1 MFLTKFLKELNLK
14 ILIAEIFIFTLV
26 LLFIGMYTNPSD
38 PLFIESKFG
47 YLFYLL
53 PLLVFTLYYGLVAGI
68 ISFFTVVLMAFFF
81 YKEFPTVYILWLFLF
96 TLVAS
101 EFNHYWSEN
110 VKKVEE
116 KFKYAD
122 GRLRDL
128 ARELMLL
135 KISHDQLEK
144 QYIIKPISIRGVI
157 YQIKQKII
165 SNFEEKEIF
174 NTLMNLL
181 VQSFNIEKAALV
193 YVDLEK
199 NNSKIISSTHDDF
212 NFNIED
218 VLISKAIEDRSI
230 SYLSKIEEE
239 SKYYAAIPVFISET
253 QVYLFVIEEIG
264 FLSLNMDTLLMI
276 NLFIYYVISEK
287 LTLEKIKDI
296 KLTLE
301 KIKDIA
307 KKFDMFDIDFI
318 KEIYRMS
325 EIKKNLGIES
335 SLVIFQIK
343 GMIENENI
351 KNLLRNNLRGLDVM
365 DSLFIQEDD
374 LLIIPIL
381 LPFTPISGANSFA
394 ERIKSILVG
403 NLSLSFFEKNIKL
416 KIEAVN
422 INPAKNLLSIK

>member
-14 ILIAEIFIFTLV
+14 ILIAEIFIFTLA

-68 ISFFTVVLMAFFF
+68 VSFFAIVLIAFFF

-96 TLVAS
+96 VLVAS
-101 EFNHYWSEN
+101 EFNYYWSEN
-110 VKKVEE
+110 VKKAEE

-122 GRLRDL
+122 GKLRDL

-144 QYIIKPISIRGVI
+144 QYIIKPISIREVI

-174 NTLMNLL
+174 NMLMSLL

-199 NNSKIISSTHDDF
+199 NNFKIVSSTHDDF
-212 NFNIED
+212 DFNIKD
-218 VLISKAIEDRSI
+218 VLVSKAIEDRSI

-253 QVYLFVIEEIG
+253 QVYLFIIEEIG

-276 NLFIYYVISEK
+276 NLFIYYILSEK
-287 LTLEKIKDI
+287 ITLEKIKDI
-296 KLTLE
+296 VKQ
-301 KIKDIA
+301 
-307 KKFDMFDIDFI
+307 FDMFDIDFI

-343 GMIENENI
+343 GSIEDENI
-351 KNLLRNNLRGLDVM
+351 KNLLRKNLRGLDIM
-365 DSLFIQEDD
+365 DSLFIQEDN
-374 LLIIPIL
+374 LLIIPTL
-381 LPFTPISGANSFA
+381 LPFTPISGANSFV
-394 ERIKSILVG
+394 ERVKNILVE

-422 INPAKNLLSIK
+422 TNPAKNLQSILETIK

>member
-68 ISFFTVVLMAFFF
+68 VSFFTVVLMAFFF
-81 YKEFPTVYILWLFLF
+81 YKEFPIVYILWLFLF
-96 TLVAS
+96 VLVAS
-101 EFNHYWSEN
+101 EFNYYWSEN
-110 VKKVEE
+110 VKKTEE
-116 KFKYAD
+116 KFKYTSEK
-122 GRLRDL
+122 LRDL

-174 NTLMNLL
+174 NMLMSLV
-181 VQSFNIEKAALV
+181 VQSFNVEKAALV

-199 NNSKIISSTHDDF
+199 NNFKIISSTHDDF
-212 NFNIED
+212 NFNIKD
-218 VLISKAIEDRSI
+218 VLVSKAIEDRSI

-239 SKYYAAIPVFISET
+239 SKYYAVIPVSISET
-253 QVYLFVIEEIG
+253 QVYLFIIEEIG

-276 NLFIYYVISEK
+276 NLFLYYVISEK
-287 LTLEKIKDI
+287 LTLEKVKDI
-296 KLTLE
+296 V
-301 KIKDIA
+301 

-318 KEIYRMS
+318 KELHRMS

-343 GMIENENI
+343 VSVKDEYII
-351 KNLLRNNLRGLDVM
+351 NLLRSNLRGLDIM
-365 DSLFIQEDD
+365 DSLFIQEDN
-374 LLIIPIL
+374 LLIIAAL
-381 LPFTPISGANSFA
+381 LPFTPISGANSFV
-394 ERIKSILVG
+394 ERVKNILVE

-422 INPAKNLLSIK
+422 INPAKNLLSILEIIK

>member
-1 MFLTKFLKELNLK
+1 
-14 ILIAEIFIFTLV
+14 
-26 LLFIGMYTNPSD
+26 MYTNPSD

-68 ISFFTVVLMAFFF
+68 ISFFTIVLMAFFF

-96 TLVAS
+96 VLVAS
-101 EFNHYWSEN
+101 EFNYYWSEN
-110 VKKVEE
+110 VKKAEE

-122 GRLRDL
+122 VKLRDL

-144 QYIIKPISIRGVI
+144 QYIIKPISIREVI

-174 NTLMNLL
+174 NMLMSLL

-199 NNSKIISSTHDDF
+199 SNFKIISSTHDDF
-212 NFNIED
+212 DFNIKD
-218 VLISKAIEDRSI
+218 VLVSKAIEDRSI
-230 SYLSKIEEE
+230 SYLSKKEEE
-239 SKYYAAIPVFISET
+239 SKYHAAIPVFISET
-253 QVYLFVIEEIG
+253 QVYLFIIEEIG

-276 NLFIYYVISEK
+276 NLFIYYVLSEK
-287 LTLEKIKDI
+287 IALEKIKDI
-296 KLTLE
+296 VKQ
-301 KIKDIA
+301 
-307 KKFDMFDIDFI
+307 FDMFDIDFI

-325 EIKKNLGIES
+325 EIKNNLRIES

-343 GMIENENI
+343 GSIEDENI
-351 KNLLRNNLRGLDVM
+351 KNLLRKNLRGLDIM
-365 DSLFIQEDD
+365 DSLFLQEEN
-374 LLIIPIL
+374 LIILPIL
-381 LPFTPISGANSFA
+381 LPFTPISGAFSFV
-394 ERIKSILVG
+394 ERVKNVLVE
-403 NLSLSFFEKNIKL
+403 NLSLSFFEKNLKL
-416 KIEAVN
+416 KIEPVD
-422 INPAKNLLSIK
+422 INPAKNLLSILEIIK

>member
-26 LLFIGMYTNPSD
+26 LLFIGIYTNPSD

-53 PLLVFTLYYGLVAGI
+53 PLLVFTLYYGLFAGI
-68 ISFFTVVLMAFFF
+68 ISFFTIVLMAFFF

-96 TLVAS
+96 VLVAS
-101 EFNHYWSEN
+101 EFNYYWSEN
-110 VKKVEE
+110 VKKTEE
-116 KFKYAD
+116 KFKYTSEK
-122 GRLRDL
+122 LRDL

-144 QYIIKPISIRGVI
+144 QYIIKPINIREVI

-174 NTLMNLL
+174 DMLMSLL
-181 VQSFNIEKAALV
+181 IQSFNIEKAAFV

-199 NNSKIISSTHDDF
+199 NNFKIISSTHDDF
-212 NFNIED
+212 DFNIKD
-218 VLISKAIEDRSI
+218 VLVSKVIEDKSI

-264 FLSLNMDTLLMI
+264 FLSLNMDTLLTI
-276 NLFIYYVISEK
+276 NLFLYYIISEK

-296 KLTLE
+296 V
-301 KIKDIA
+301 

-343 GMIENENI
+343 ESIEDENI
-351 KNLLRNNLRGLDVM
+351 KNLLRKNLRGLDIM
-365 DSLFIQEDD
+365 DSLFFQEDN

-381 LPFTPISGANSFA
+381 LPFTPISGANSFV
-394 ERIKSILVG
+394 ERVKNILVE

-422 INPAKNLLSIK
+422 INPAKNLLSILEIIR

>member
-14 ILIAEIFIFTLV
+14 ILIAEIFIFTLA

-53 PLLVFTLYYGLVAGI
+53 PLLVFTLYYGLFAGI
-68 ISFFTVVLMAFFF
+68 ISFFIIVLIAFFF

-96 TLVAS
+96 VLVAS
-101 EFNHYWSEN
+101 EFNYYWSEN
-110 VKKVEE
+110 VKKSED

-122 GRLRDL
+122 GKLRDL

-144 QYIIKPISIRGVI
+144 QYIIKPISIREVI

-165 SNFEEKEIF
+165 SNFEEEEIS
-174 NTLMNLL
+174 NMLMNLL
-181 VQSFNIEKAALV
+181 IQSFNIERAALV

-199 NNSKIISSTHDDF
+199 NNFKIISSTHDDF
-212 NFNIED
+212 DFNIKD
-218 VLISKAIEDRSI
+218 VLVSKAIEDRSI

-253 QVYLFVIEEIG
+253 QVYLFIIEEIG

-287 LTLEKIKDI
+287 ITLEKIKDI
-296 KLTLE
+296 VKN
-301 KIKDIA
+301 
-307 KKFDMFDIDFI
+307 FDMFDIDFI
-318 KEIYRMS
+318 KELYKMS

-343 GMIENENI
+343 GSIEDENI
-351 KNLLRNNLRGLDVM
+351 KNLLRNNLRGLDIM
-365 DSLFIQEDD
+365 DSLFLQEDN

-381 LPFTPISGANSFA
+381 LPFTPISGANSFV
-394 ERIKSILVG
+394 ERVKNILVE

-416 KIEAVN
+416 KIEPVD
-422 INPAKNLLSIK
+422 INPAKNLQSILETIK

>member
-1 MFLTKFLKELNLK
+1 
-14 ILIAEIFIFTLV
+14 
-26 LLFIGMYTNPSD
+26 
-38 PLFIESKFG
+38 FIESKFG

-68 ISFFTVVLMAFFF
+68 ISFFIIVLMAFFF

-96 TLVAS
+96 VLVAS
-101 EFNHYWSEN
+101 EFNYYWSEN
-110 VKKVEE
+110 VKKAEE
-116 KFKYAD
+116 KFKYTSEK
-122 GRLRDL
+122 LRDL

-144 QYIIKPISIRGVI
+144 QYIIKPISIREVI

-174 NTLMNLL
+174 NMLMSLL

-199 NNSKIISSTHDDF
+199 NNFKIISSTHDDF
-212 NFNIED
+212 DFDIKD
-218 VLISKAIEDRSI
+218 VLVSKAIEDRSI

-239 SKYYAAIPVFISET
+239 SKYYAVIPVFISET

-264 FLSLNMDTLLMI
+264 FLSLNIDTLLTI
-276 NLFIYYVISEK
+276 DLFIYYVISEK
-287 LTLEKIKDI
+287 LILEKIKDI
-296 KLTLE
+296 
-301 KIKDIA
+301 IKQ
-307 KKFDMFDIDFI
+307 FYMFDIDFI

-343 GMIENENI
+343 ESIEDENI
-351 KNLLRNNLRGLDVM
+351 KNLLRNNLRGLDIM
-365 DSLFIQEDD
+365 DSLFIQEDN

-381 LPFTPISGANSFA
+381 LPFTPISGANSFV
-394 ERIKSILVG
+394 ERVKNILVE
-403 NLSLSFFEKNIKL
+403 NLS
-416 KIEAVN
+416 
-422 INPAKNLLSIK
+422 

>member
-14 ILIAEIFIFTLV
+14 ILIAEIFIFTLA

-53 PLLVFTLYYGLVAGI
+53 PILVFTLYYGLVAGI
-68 ISFFTVVLMAFFF
+68 ISFFTIVLMAFFF

-96 TLVAS
+96 VLVAS
-101 EFNHYWSEN
+101 EFNYYWSEN
-110 VKKVEE
+110 VKKSED
-116 KFKYAD
+116 KFKYAN
-122 GRLRDL
+122 GKLRDL

-144 QYIIKPISIRGVI
+144 QYIIKPISIREVI

-174 NTLMNLL
+174 NMLMSLL
-181 VQSFNIEKAALV
+181 VQSFNIENAALV

-199 NNSKIISSTHDDF
+199 NNFKIISSIHDDF
-212 NFNIED
+212 DFNIKD
-218 VLISKAIEDRSI
+218 VLVSKAIEDRSI

-253 QVYLFVIEEIG
+253 QVYLFIIEEIG

-276 NLFIYYVISEK
+276 NLFIYYIVSEK
-287 LTLEKIKDI
+287 I
-296 KLTLE
+296 TLE

-307 KKFDMFDIDFI
+307 KQFNKFDIDFI

-335 SLVIFQIK
+335 SLAIFQIK
-343 GMIENENI
+343 GSIKDENL
-351 KNLLRNNLRGLDVM
+351 KNLFKKNLRGLDIM
-365 DSLFIQEDD
+365 DSLFLQKEN
-374 LLIIPIL
+374 LLIIPTL
-381 LPFTPISGANSFA
+381 LPFTPISGATSFV
-394 ERIKSILVG
+394 ERVKNILVE
-403 NLSLSFFEKNIKL
+403 NLSLSFFEKNIKI
-416 KIEAVN
+416 KIEPVD
-422 INPAKNLLSIK
+422 INPAKNLQSILETINEL

>member
-1 MFLTKFLKELNLK
+1 MFSTKFLKELNLK
-14 ILIAEIFIFTLV
+14 ILIAEILISTLV

-68 ISFFTVVLMAFFF
+68 ISFFIIVLIAFFF
-81 YKEFPTVYILWLFLF
+81 YKEFPTVYILLLFLF
-96 TLVAS
+96 VLVAS
-101 EFNHYWSEN
+101 EFNYYWSEN
-110 VKKVEE
+110 VKKAEE

-122 GRLRDL
+122 GKSRDL

-135 KISHDQLEK
+135 KISHNQLEK
-144 QYIIKPISIRGVI
+144 QYIIKPISIREVI

-174 NTLMNLL
+174 SMLMNLL
-181 VQSFNIEKAALV
+181 IHSFNIEKAALV

-199 NNSKIISSTHDDF
+199 NNFKIISSTHDDF
-212 NFNIED
+212 DFDIKD
-218 VLISKAIEDRSI
+218 ALVSKAIEDRSI

-253 QVYLFVIEEIG
+253 QVYLFIIEEIG
-264 FLSLNMDTLLMI
+264 FLSLNMDTLLTI
-276 NLFIYYVISEK
+276 DLFIYYIISEK
-287 LTLEKIKDI
+287 IILEKIKDI
-296 KLTLE
+296 VKQ
-301 KIKDIA
+301 
-307 KKFDMFDIDFI
+307 FDMFDIDFI

-343 GMIENENI
+343 ESVENENI
-351 KNLLRNNLRGLDVM
+351 KNLLRNNLRGLDIL
-365 DSLFIQEDD
+365 DSLFMQEENF
-374 LLIIPIL
+374 LIIPIL
-381 LPFTPISGANSFA
+381 LPFTPISGANSFV
-394 ERIKSILVG
+394 ERIKDILAE

-416 KIEAVN
+416 KIESVN
-422 INPAKNLLSIK
+422 INPAKNLQSILETIK

>member
-26 LLFIGMYTNPSD
+26 LLFIGIYTNPSD

-53 PLLVFTLYYGLVAGI
+53 PLLVFTLYYGLFAGI
-68 ISFFTVVLMAFFF
+68 ISFFTIVLMAFFF

-96 TLVAS
+96 VLVAS
-101 EFNHYWSEN
+101 EFNYYWSEN
-110 VKKVEE
+110 VKKTEE
-116 KFKYAD
+116 KFKYTSEK
-122 GRLRDL
+122 LRDL

-144 QYIIKPISIRGVI
+144 QYIIKPINIREVI

-174 NTLMNLL
+174 DMLMSLL
-181 VQSFNIEKAALV
+181 VQSFNIEKAAFV

-199 NNSKIISSTHDDF
+199 NNFKIISSTHDNF

-218 VLISKAIEDRSI
+218 VLVSKVIEDKSI

-264 FLSLNMDTLLMI
+264 FLSLNMDTLLTI
-276 NLFIYYVISEK
+276 NLFLYYIISEK

-296 KLTLE
+296 V
-301 KIKDIA
+301 

-343 GMIENENI
+343 ESIEDENI
-351 KNLLRNNLRGLDVM
+351 KNLLRKNLRGLDIM
-365 DSLFIQEDD
+365 DSLFFQEDN

-381 LPFTPISGANSFA
+381 LPFTPISGANSFV
-394 ERIKSILVG
+394 ERVKNILVE

-422 INPAKNLLSIK
+422 INPAKNLLSILEIIR

>member
-68 ISFFTVVLMAFFF
+68 VSFFTIVLMAFFF

-96 TLVAS
+96 VLVAS

-110 VKKVEE
+110 VKKTEE
-116 KFKYAD
+116 KFKYTSEK
-122 GRLRDL
+122 LRDL

-144 QYIIKPISIRGVI
+144 QYIMKPISIREVI

-174 NTLMNLL
+174 NMLMSLL
-181 VQSFNIEKAALV
+181 VQSFDIKKAALV

-212 NFNIED
+212 NFKMKD
-218 VLISKAIEDRSI
+218 VLVSKAIEDRSI
-230 SYLSKIEEE
+230 SYLCKIEEE
-239 SKYYAAIPVFISET
+239 SKYYAAVPVFISET

-276 NLFIYYVISEK
+276 SLFLYYVISEK

-296 KLTLE
+296 V
-301 KIKDIA
+301 
-307 KKFDMFDIDFI
+307 KKFNMFDIDFI
-318 KEIYRMS
+318 KELYRMS

-343 GMIENENI
+343 GSIENENI
-351 KNLLRNNLRGLDVM
+351 KNLLRSNLRGLDIM
-365 DSLFIQEDD
+365 DSLFIQEDN

-394 ERIKSILVG
+394 ERIKNILTE
-403 NLSLSFFEKNIKL
+403 NLSQSFFEKNIKL

-422 INPAKNLLSIK
+422 INPAKNLQSVLETIK

>member
-14 ILIAEIFIFTLV
+14 ILIAEIFIFTLA

-53 PLLVFTLYYGLVAGI
+53 PLLVFTLYYGLFAGI
-68 ISFFTVVLMAFFF
+68 ISFFIIVLIAFFF

-96 TLVAS
+96 VLVAS
-101 EFNHYWSEN
+101 EFNYYWSEN
-110 VKKVEE
+110 VKKAEE

-122 GRLRDL
+122 GKLRDL

-144 QYIIKPISIRGVI
+144 QYIIKPISIREVI

-165 SNFEEKEIF
+165 SNFEENEVF
-174 NTLMNLL
+174 NMLMNLL
-181 VQSFNIEKAALV
+181 IQSFNIEKAAFV
-193 YVDLEK
+193 YIDLKK
-199 NNSKIISSTHDDF
+199 NNFKIISSTHDDF
-212 NFNIED
+212 DFNIKD
-218 VLISKAIEDRSI
+218 VLVSKAIEDRSI

-253 QVYLFVIEEIG
+253 QVYLFIIEEIG

-276 NLFIYYVISEK
+276 NLFIYYIVSEK
-287 LTLEKIKDI
+287 LILEKIKDI
-296 KLTLE
+296 V
-301 KIKDIA
+301 

-343 GMIENENI
+343 GSIEDENI
-351 KNLLRNNLRGLDVM
+351 KNLLRKNLRGLDIM
-365 DSLFIQEDD
+365 DSLFLQEEN

-381 LPFTPISGANSFA
+381 LPFTPISGANSFV
-394 ERIKSILVG
+394 ERVKNILVE

-416 KIEAVN
+416 KIEPVD
-422 INPAKNLLSIK
+422 INPAKNLQSILETIK

>member
-1 MFLTKFLKELNLK
+1 
-14 ILIAEIFIFTLV
+14 
-26 LLFIGMYTNPSD
+26 MYTNPSD

-68 ISFFTVVLMAFFF
+68 ISFFIIVLMAFFF

-96 TLVAS
+96 VLVAS
-101 EFNHYWSEN
+101 EFNYYWSEN
-110 VKKVEE
+110 VKKAEE

-122 GRLRDL
+122 GKLRDL

-144 QYIIKPISIRGVI
+144 QYIIKPISIREVI

-165 SNFEEKEIF
+165 SNFEEKEVF
-174 NTLMNLL
+174 NMLMNLL
-181 VQSFNIEKAALV
+181 IQSFNIEKAAFV
-193 YVDLEK
+193 YIDLKK
-199 NNSKIISSTHDDF
+199 NNFKIISSTHDDF
-212 NFNIED
+212 DFNIKD
-218 VLISKAIEDRSI
+218 VLVSKAIEDRSI

-253 QVYLFVIEEIG
+253 QVYLFIIEEIG

-276 NLFIYYVISEK
+276 NLFIYYIVSEK
-287 LTLEKIKDI
+287 ITLEKIKDI
-296 KLTLE
+296 VKN
-301 KIKDIA
+301 
-307 KKFDMFDIDFI
+307 FDMFDIDFI

-325 EIKKNLGIES
+325 EIKKNLVIES

-343 GMIENENI
+343 ESIEDENI
-351 KNLLRNNLRGLDVM
+351 KNLLRKNLRGLDIM
-365 DSLFIQEDD
+365 DSLFIQENN

-381 LPFTPISGANSFA
+381 LPFTPISGANSFV
-394 ERIKSILVG
+394 ERVKNILVE

-416 KIEAVN
+416 KIEAVD
-422 INPAKNLLSIK
+422 INPAKNLLSILEIIK

>member
-14 ILIAEIFIFTLV
+14 ILIAEIFIFTLA

-68 ISFFTVVLMAFFF
+68 ISFFIIVLMAFFF

-96 TLVAS
+96 VLVAS
-101 EFNHYWSEN
+101 EFNYYWSEN
-110 VKKVEE
+110 VKKAEE

-122 GRLRDL
+122 GKLRDL

-144 QYIIKPISIRGVI
+144 QYIIKPISIREVI

-165 SNFEEKEIF
+165 SNFEEKEVF
-174 NTLMNLL
+174 NMLMNLL
-181 VQSFNIEKAALV
+181 IQSFNIEKAAFV
-193 YVDLEK
+193 YIDLKK
-199 NNSKIISSTHDDF
+199 NNFKIISSTHDDF
-212 NFNIED
+212 DFNIKD
-218 VLISKAIEDRSI
+218 VLVSKAIEDRSI

-253 QVYLFVIEEIG
+253 QVYLFIIEEIG

-276 NLFIYYVISEK
+276 NLFIYYIVSEK
-287 LTLEKIKDI
+287 ITLEKIKDI
-296 KLTLE
+296 VKN
-301 KIKDIA
+301 
-307 KKFDMFDIDFI
+307 FDMFDIDFI

-325 EIKKNLGIES
+325 EIKKNLVIES

-343 GMIENENI
+343 ESIEDENI
-351 KNLLRNNLRGLDVM
+351 KNLLRKNLRGLDIM
-365 DSLFIQEDD
+365 DSLFIQENN

-381 LPFTPISGANSFA
+381 LPFTPISGANSFV
-394 ERIKSILVG
+394 ERVKNILVE

-416 KIEAVN
+416 KIEAVD
-422 INPAKNLLSIK
+422 INPAKNLLSILEIIK

>member
-1 MFLTKFLKELNLK
+1 MFLTKFLRELNLK

-26 LLFIGMYTNPSD
+26 LLFIGIYTNPSD

-68 ISFFTVVLMAFFF
+68 ISFFTIVLMAFFF

-101 EFNHYWSEN
+101 EFNYYWSEN
-110 VKKVEE
+110 VKKAEE

-122 GRLRDL
+122 GKLRDL

-144 QYIIKPISIRGVI
+144 QYIIKPISIREVI

-165 SNFEEKEIF
+165 SNFEENEVF
-174 NTLMNLL
+174 NMLMNLL
-181 VQSFNIEKAALV
+181 IQSFNIEKAALV
-193 YVDLEK
+193 YIDLEK

-212 NFNIED
+212 NFNIKD
-218 VLISKAIEDRSI
+218 VLVSKAIEDRSI

-287 LTLEKIKDI
+287 LILEKIKDI
-296 KLTLE
+296 V
-301 KIKDIA
+301 

-318 KEIYRMS
+318 KEMHRMS

-343 GMIENENI
+343 GSIENENI
-351 KNLLRNNLRGLDVM
+351 KNLLRKNLRGLDTM
-365 DSLFIQEDD
+365 DSLFIQEEN
-374 LLIIPIL
+374 LLIITIL
-381 LPFTPISGANSFA
+381 LPFTPISGANSFV
-394 ERIKSILVG
+394 ERVKNILVE

-416 KIEAVN
+416 KIEAVD
-422 INPAKNLLSIK
+422 INPAKNLQSILETIK

>member
-14 ILIAEIFIFTLV
+14 ILIAEIFIFTLA

-53 PLLVFTLYYGLVAGI
+53 PLLVFTLYYGLFAGI
-68 ISFFTVVLMAFFF
+68 ISFFIIVLIAFFF

-96 TLVAS
+96 VLVAS
-101 EFNHYWSEN
+101 EFNYYWSEN
-110 VKKVEE
+110 VKKSED

-122 GRLRDL
+122 GKLRDL

-144 QYIIKPISIRGVI
+144 QYIIKPISIREVI

-165 SNFEEKEIF
+165 SNFEEEEIS
-174 NTLMNLL
+174 NMLMNLL
-181 VQSFNIEKAALV
+181 IQSFNIERAALV

-199 NNSKIISSTHDDF
+199 NNFKIISSTHDDF
-212 NFNIED
+212 DFNIKD
-218 VLISKAIEDRSI
+218 VLVSKAIEDRSI

-276 NLFIYYVISEK
+276 NLFIYYIVSEK
-287 LTLEKIKDI
+287 LILEKIKDI
-296 KLTLE
+296 V
-301 KIKDIA
+301 

-343 GMIENENI
+343 GSIEDENI
-351 KNLLRNNLRGLDVM
+351 KNLLRKNLRGLDIM
-365 DSLFIQEDD
+365 DSLFLQEDN

-381 LPFTPISGANSFA
+381 LPFTPISGANSFV
-394 ERIKSILVG
+394 ERVKNILVE

-416 KIEAVN
+416 KIESVD
-422 INPAKNLLSIK
+422 INPAKNLQSILETIK

>member
-96 TLVAS
+96 VLVAS
-101 EFNHYWSEN
+101 EFNYYWSEN
-110 VKKVEE
+110 VKKAEE

-122 GRLRDL
+122 GKLRDL

-144 QYIIKPISIRGVI
+144 QHIIKPISIREVI

-165 SNFEEKEIF
+165 SSFEEKEIF

-193 YVDLEK
+193 YVDIEK

-212 NFNIED
+212 DFNIED
-218 VLISKAIEDRSI
+218 VLVSKAIEDRSI

-296 KLTLE
+296 VE
-301 KIKDIA
+301 
-307 KKFDMFDIDFI
+307 KFDMFDIEFT
-318 KEIYRMS
+318 KELCRMS

-343 GMIENENI
+343 GIIENENI
-351 KNLLRNNLRGLDVM
+351 KNLLRKNLRGLDIM
-365 DSLFIQEDD
+365 DSLFIQEDN

-381 LPFTPISGANSFA
+381 LPFTPISGANSFV
-394 ERIKSILVG
+394 ERVKNILTE
-403 NLSLSFFEKNIKL
+403 NLSLSFFEKKIKL

-422 INPAKNLLSIK
+422 INPAKNLLSILEIIK

>member
-1 MFLTKFLKELNLK
+1 MFLTKILKELNLK

-68 ISFFTVVLMAFFF
+68 ISFFIIVLMAFFF

-96 TLVAS
+96 VLVAS
-101 EFNHYWSEN
+101 EFNYYWSEN
-110 VKKVEE
+110 VKKTEE

-122 GRLRDL
+122 GKLRDL

-144 QYIIKPISIRGVI
+144 QYIIKPINIREVI

-174 NTLMNLL
+174 NMLMNLL
-181 VQSFNIEKAALV
+181 IQSFNIEKAALV

-199 NNSKIISSTHDDF
+199 NNFKKISSTHDDF
-212 NFNIED
+212 DFNIKD
-218 VLISKAIEDRSI
+218 VLVSKAIEDRSI

-239 SKYYAAIPVFISET
+239 SKYYAAIPVSISET
-253 QVYLFVIEEIG
+253 QVYLFIIEEIG

-276 NLFIYYVISEK
+276 NLFIYYIVSEK
-287 LTLEKIKDI
+287 LTLEKIKNI
-296 KLTLE
+296 V
-301 KIKDIA
+301 

-318 KEIYRMS
+318 KELCRMS

-343 GMIENENI
+343 ESIEDENI
-351 KNLLRNNLRGLDVM
+351 KNLLRNNLRGLDIM
-365 DSLFIQEDD
+365 DSLFIQEDN
-374 LLIIPIL
+374 LLIIPTL
-381 LPFTPISGANSFA
+381 LPFTPTSGANSFV
-394 ERIKSILVG
+394 ERVKNILVE

-422 INPAKNLLSIK
+422 IDPAKNLQSILETIK